1 MRTIVKSLLVAIAV
15 LITTGCATNR
25 GVIDISNEIS
35 VNPEEGQAVKFVRV
49 TDKRKFE
56 LKPPQANIPSLKNGE
71 INESSITERAIARKR
86 NTYGKALGDILL
98 PEGKTV
104 MDVVENRL
112 SVGFRQNGYKVLSKG
127 DEGYDVAI
135 PIEVDIN
142 NFWGWFSP
150 GFWSIGINFKT
161 SIIVTAPVDEF
172 SKGIEF
178 DSEVQERFQT
188 GSGGNWQKVINLSL
202 AELNDDIETEIRR
215 IEASN
220 KASQGDR

>member
-35 VNPEEGQAVKFVRV
+35 VNPEKGQAVKFVRV
-49 TDKRKFE
+49 TDKRKFQ

-71 INESSITERAIARKR
+71 INDSSITERAIARKR
-86 NTYGKALGDILL
+86 NSYGKALGDILL

-127 DEGYDVAI
+127 DAGYDVAI

-161 SIIVTAPVDEF
+161 SIIVTAPVDQF

-188 GSGGNWQKVINLSL
+188 ASGGNWQKVINLSL
-202 AELNDDIETEIRR
+202 AELNDDIEAEIRR
-215 IEASN
+215 IETSN
-220 KASQGDR
+220 RVAEGF